1 MTKLLIPVFIFI
13 LVSQSV
19 IGQAEK
25 TERPGEPDIY
35 NVQSDDAELNA
46 AIDKSRLSFNEF
58 LAAFKN
64 RKSSQ
69 TNFSV
74 KMPFATETGAEHIW
88 LTGLELKD
96 EKLLGLVDNLPANV
110 TSVKLGDQVEIE
122 QDKISDWFYLDNGK
136 LVGGNTIR
144 VIRSR
149 MKASERKK
157 FDKQFGIT
165 ID

>member
-1 MTKLLIPVFIFI
+1 
-13 LVSQSV
+13 
-19 IGQAEK
+19 
-25 TERPGEPDIY
+25 
-35 NVQSDDAELNA
+35 
-46 AIDKSRLSFNEF
+46 
-58 LAAFKN
+58 
-64 RKSSQ
+64 
-69 TNFSV
+69 
-74 KMPFATETGAEHIW
+74 
-88 LTGLELKD
+88 LKD